1 MFESPIVE
9 TQLSQYLGSDTS
21 SALIENS
28 DPVIEAHELQESNL
42 SMNIKHVSILEILQ
56 SLPGTRENS
65 HVVFHHANSSSFKC

>member
-1 MFESPIVE
+1 MFESPTVE

-42 SMNIKHVSILEILQ
+42 SMNIKHVSILGWNPSVFAWNSWKQ
-56 SLPGTRENS
+56 SRC
-65 HVVFHHANSSSFKC
+65 VSSR